1 MRVVDICCGA
11 GGTSLGFKQAGYEI
25 HAGVDN
31 CTDCCA
37 AYRLNHG
44 CAYALDLLTA
54 EGQGRAL
61 ELCREADVVVG
72 SPPCQ
77 GFSQCNKHRLT
88 QTDAALTL
96 PLVFARLVTQ
106 SAPQAFVLEETPL
119 FRHTPQFQAVMAE
132 FQQLF
137 HVEAKVLKAQD
148 YGTPQ
153 RRHRLVIVGV
163 RRGLGVRGALHP
175 PPTHV
180 IPVTAG
186 AAFASCCP
194 PPGAL
199 LTGKTLRACELRHE
213 MQLRGEQPKSWSGI
227 HSLLCPDTPA
237 PTVTCHVHKPGAYRC
252 MLHGGLF
259 HRLSLEEAACLQGFP
274 AGTHFV
280 GAVNA
285 RFRQVGN
292 AVPPPLAN
300 AIAMRLRVL
309 LVLGGTSD

>member
-1 MRVVDICCGA
+1 MSTRILI
-11 GGTSLGFKQAGYEI
+11 SL
-25 HAGVDN
+25 
-31 CTDCCA
+31 
-37 AYRLNHG
+37 
-44 CAYALDLLTA
+44 
-54 EGQGRAL
+54 
-61 ELCREADVVVG
+61 
-72 SPPCQ
+72 SPAT
-77 GFSQCNKHRLT
+77 CNIDRSSSLSN
-88 QTDAALTL
+88 
-96 PLVFARLVTQ
+96 ARLRPDLRLGRCARRCI
-106 SAPQAFVLEETPL
+106 SSPAASIHRCL
-119 FRHTPQFQAVMAE
+119 
-132 FQQLF
+132 
-137 HVEAKVLKAQD
+137 AQ
-148 YGTPQ
+148 G
-153 RRHRLVIVGV
+153 VGV

-175 PPTHV
+175 PPTHA

-227 HSLLCPDTPA
+227 HSMLCPDTPA

-280 GAVNA
+280 GAANA

-309 LVLGGTSD
+309 LALGGTAEELRACLPVPQNGLRLHTITNADPVIASARASIKRATEVSGGTGRRQDTRI